1 MNSFENLSIHRRFI
15 DKLKERSIAEPTA
28 IQNLVIPALFAGKN
42 IIFRSATGT
51 GKTFAYLLPAL
62 QSLAEENNADAGGGP
77 AVLICAPTLELC
89 SQIKTEAE
97 FLMSPVANNDKF
109 AEVNC
114 RTALLTGSV
123 KIDRQIE
130 LLKKNKPAVAAGN
143 PGRLL
148 VLAKMGKLKLR
159 NLKYLVLDEADRLTV
174 KECLE
179 ETKELLKIIERETKN
194 RTEKK
199 LCLAACSATVGKK
212 ICSQLGQLFSSAE
225 LIESSDHE
233 ILRER
238 IEHWAFFSEK
248 RRRVQTLRSLLA
260 ALKNKPSKSKKH
272 RIKALVF
279 TSKGDEAG
287 KILSQLQYHHIPAAG
302 LFGKMNK
309 KPLTS
314 TERKEALD
322 LFRDGRIETLVST
335 DLAARGLDVQDVT
348 HVIALDVPQDSE
360 NYIHRCGRTGR
371 AGKRGIMVTIGD
383 ETQMRLL
390 ASLEKKLKI
399 KVMPKELYGGQICAP
414 VLD

>member
-1 MNSFENLSIHRRFI
+1 MSSFENLNIRQSFI
-15 DKLKERSIAEPTA
+15 DKLKERSIVEPTA
-28 IQNLVIPALFAGKN
+28 IQNLVIPALLAGKN
-42 IIFRSATGT
+42 ILFRSATGT

-62 QSLAEENNADAGGGP
+62 QSLFEENSVNTGGGP

-89 SQIKTEAE
+89 SQIK
-97 FLMSPVANNDKF
+97 
-109 AEVNC
+109 AEVDFLASPSDKSSGFAGRSC
-114 RTALLTGSV
+114 QTALLTGSV

-130 LLKKNKPAVAAGN
+130 LLKKNKPAVAVGN

-148 VLAKMGKLKLR
+148 SLAKMGKLKFKNLR
-159 NLKYLVLDEADRLTV
+159 YLFLDEADRLTV
-174 KECLE
+174 KECFE
-179 ETKELLKIIERETKN
+179 ETKELLKIIERETKSQ
-194 RTEKK
+194 TEKK
-199 LCLAACSATVGKK
+199 LCLAACSATVEKK
-212 ICSQLGQLFSSAE
+212 IRGQLGQLFSSAE

-238 IEHWAFFSEK
+238 IEHWAVFSEK

-322 LFRDGRIETLVST
+322 LFRDGSIEALVST
-335 DLAARGLDVQDVT
+335 DLAARGLDVKDIT
-348 HVIALDVPQDSE
+348 HVIALDVSQDSE

-371 AGKRGIMVTIGD
+371 AGKRGVMVTIGD

-399 KVMPKELYGGQICAP
+399 RVMPKELYGGQICAP

>member
-1 MNSFENLSIHRRFI
+1 
-15 DKLKERSIAEPTA
+15 
-28 IQNLVIPALFAGKN
+28 
-42 IIFRSATGT
+42 
-51 GKTFAYLLPAL
+51 
-62 QSLAEENNADAGGGP
+62 
-77 AVLICAPTLELC
+77 
-89 SQIKTEAE
+89 
-97 FLMSPVANNDKF
+97 
-109 AEVNC
+109 
-114 RTALLTGSV
+114 
-123 KIDRQIE
+123 
-130 LLKKNKPAVAAGN
+130 
-143 PGRLL
+143 
-148 VLAKMGKLKLR
+148 
-159 NLKYLVLDEADRLTV
+159 
-174 KECLE
+174 
-179 ETKELLKIIERETKN
+179 
-194 RTEKK
+194 
-199 LCLAACSATVGKK
+199 
-212 ICSQLGQLFSSAE
+212 LFSSAE

-238 IEHWAFFSEK
+238 IEHWAIFSEK

-260 ALKNKPSKSKKH
+260 ALKNKSSKSKKH

-314 TERKEALD
+314 AERKEALD
-322 LFRDGRIETLVST
+322 LFRDGRIEALVST

-399 KVMPKELYGGQICAP
+399 KVIPKELYGGQICAP

>member
-1 MNSFENLSIHRRFI
+1 MSSFENLNIRQSFI
-15 DKLKERSIAEPTA
+15 DKLKERSIVEPTA
-28 IQNLVIPALFAGKN
+28 IQNLVIPALSAGKN

-62 QSLAEENNADAGGGP
+62 QSLAEENIGGGP
-77 AVLICAPTLELC
+77 SVLICAPTLELC
-89 SQIKTEAE
+89 SQIKNEVD
-97 FLMSPVANNDKF
+97 FLAFTSDKSGGF
-109 AEVNC
+109 TG
-114 RTALLTGSV
+114 RGYQTALLTGSV
-123 KIDRQIE
+123 NIDRQIE
-130 LLKKNKPAVAAGN
+130 LLKKNKPLVAVGN

-148 VLAKMGKLKLR
+148 ALVKMGKLKFRDLR
-159 NLKYLVLDEADRLTV
+159 YLVLDEADRLTA

-179 ETKELLKIIERETKN
+179 ETGELLKIIERETMR

-199 LCLAACSATVGKK
+199 LCLAACSATVEKK
-212 ICSQLGQLFSSAE
+212 IRSQLGQLFSSAE
-225 LIESSDHE
+225 LIESDDHE

-238 IEHWAFFSEK
+238 IEHWAVFSEK

-272 RIKALVF
+272 SIKALVF
-279 TSKGDEAG
+279 ISRGDEAG
-287 KILSQLQYHHIPAAG
+287 KILSQLQYHHVPAAG

-309 KPLTS
+309 KPLTG

-322 LFRDGRIETLVST
+322 LFKDGRIEALVST
-335 DLAARGLDVQDVT
+335 DLAARGLDIQDIT

-371 AGKRGIMVTIGD
+371 AGKRGVMVTIGD

-390 ASLEKKLKI
+390 ASLEKKLRI
-399 KVMPKELYGGQICAP
+399 KVIPKELYGGQICAP